1 MDFLSYDFLRRA
13 LSAAALAGPV
23 CGFLGVFLTARGMAF
38 FSDALAHTAITG
50 VALGLLGEGA
60 VELWLGLTLPPGLPS
75 GLLIFW
81 CLGAAWV
88 MASLF
93 ESARWRPDTVM
104 AFCFTGSVAF
114 GVLVLGKLGRYGFLE
129 ETLFGD
135 INANSWGDVAV
146 LGVVTGSAVI
156 LLGRWLREFLLIL
169 LDEDLALADGIPVR
183 RLNRILVLLV
193 AAVVAIALKL
203 LGALLVSALLVVP
216 AAAARLVAPNLR
228 LLLVFA
234 GIGGFLASVVGVIL
248 SFYLDLATGP
258 TIVLTHLAL
267 LLIALTLQ
275 PLFGRRRRSQR
286 RGSIEATDSQSIWPS
301 SESR

>member
-23 CGFLGVFLTARGMAF
+23 CGLLGVFLTARGMAF

-60 VELWLGLTLPPGLPS
+60 VELWFGLALPRGFPS
-75 GLLIFW
+75 GLLLLW

-146 LGVVTGSAVI
+146 LGAVTGTAVI
-156 LLGRWLREFLLIL
+156 VVLRRLRDFLLIV
-169 LDEDLALADGIPVR
+169 LDEDLARADGIPVH

-216 AAAARLVAPNLR
+216 AATARLVAPNLR
-228 LLLVFA
+228 LLLILAVA
-234 GIGGFLASVVGVIL
+234 GGFLSSLGGVIL

-258 TIVLTHLAL
+258 TIVLTQLAF
-267 LLIALTLQ
+267 LLIALGLQ
-275 PLFGRRRRSQR
+275 PLLPHQR
-286 RGSIEATDSQSIWPS
+286 QTQSRGSAATIDSQSIWPKN
-301 SESR
+301 ESR